1 MLTSSIEELKT
12 LNSTLRD
19 EYMATH
25 LLQSSLEE
33 KLREAMNERNIL
45 LEQVIKLK
53 AQDADKMNEENDMFL
68 RWVYFIRRKNHFP
81 PTNTSHIVKFMPIT
95 SLLNVLLCAY
105 DIVT

>member
-68 RWVYFIRRKNHFP
+68 RWVYFIKLKHIFP
-81 PTNTSHIVKFMPIT
+81 PQT
-95 SLLNVLLCAY
+95 LLHFSRHQAHVHYFTA
-105 DIVT
+105 